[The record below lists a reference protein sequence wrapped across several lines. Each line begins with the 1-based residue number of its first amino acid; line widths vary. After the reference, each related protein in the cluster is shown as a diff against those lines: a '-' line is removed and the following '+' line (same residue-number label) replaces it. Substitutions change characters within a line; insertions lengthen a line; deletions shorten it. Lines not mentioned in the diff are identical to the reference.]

1 MLAYTF
7 SADEPMGKL
16 LEMVQKKYNMPVIA
30 LKTMPQSFH
39 GDVFQLPVSYGIGVE
54 EFLYLINNASI
65 VVSSSFH
72 GTAFSLNMGKPLVA
86 MGAMNEDDRVLSLLK
101 NLGMSNLFV
110 YAEKLQESSINP
122 FYNVD
127 NEQKK
132 MEELRSESLLFLRN
146 SLKRCEH

>member
-1 MLAYTF
+1 
-7 SADEPMGKL
+7 
-16 LEMVQKKYNMPVIA
+16 
-30 LKTMPQSFH
+30 
-39 GDVFQLPVSYGIGVE
+39 
-54 EFLYLINNASI
+54 
-65 VVSSSFH
+65 
-72 GTAFSLNMGKPLVA
+72 

-132 MEELRSESLLFLRN
+132 WKNYVLNLYCF
-146 SLKRCEH
+146 CEIV

>member
-1 MLAYTF
+1 
-7 SADEPMGKL
+7 
-16 LEMVQKKYNMPVIA
+16 
-30 LKTMPQSFH
+30 
-39 GDVFQLPVSYGIGVE
+39 
-54 EFLYLINNASI
+54 
-65 VVSSSFH
+65 
-72 GTAFSLNMGKPLVA
+72 MGKPLVA